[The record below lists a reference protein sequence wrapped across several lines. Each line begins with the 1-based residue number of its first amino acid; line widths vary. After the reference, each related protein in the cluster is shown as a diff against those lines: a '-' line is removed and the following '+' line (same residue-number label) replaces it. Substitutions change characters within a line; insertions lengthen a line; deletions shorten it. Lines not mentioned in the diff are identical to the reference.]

1 MVGAS
6 VADIRLTGTTERTGN
21 SKGYPYNP
29 AKMPYYYTGIV
40 QKISDEEFRELLGH
54 EIPNGRWSGNLEIN
68 DAICQM
74 YYAKSRLARL
84 IYRCLTKM
92 KKKSEAQGKPDLNI
106 LFIYNMPFRGIAKM
120 TGGAVSMEMVYGIVD
135 AVNGHFMLGVK
146 KVVGGYFRN
155 RRNNKKY
162 EKLLKEAGGKCR

>member
-6 VADIRLTGTTERTGN
+6 VADIRLTGMTERTGN

-54 EIPNGRWSGNLEIN
+54 EIPNRRWSGNLEVN

-106 LFIYNMPFRGIAKM
+106 LYRKRSFTICM
-120 TGGAVSMEMVYGIVD
+120 YGSGCIVGCHCFY
-135 AVNGHFMLGVK
+135 AC
-146 KVVGGYFRN
+146 KV
-155 RRNNKKY
+155 
-162 EKLLKEAGGKCR
+162 A

>member
-6 VADIRLTGTTERTGN
+6 VADIRLTGMTERIGN

-84 IYRCLTKM
+84 IYRYLTKM

-106 LFIYNMPFRGIAKM
+106 LFIYNMPVSGDCQDDRRGRQ
-120 TGGAVSMEMVYGIVD
+120 YG
-135 AVNGHFMLGVK
+135 NGIWNCRCCEWPFYAWSK
-146 KVVGGYFRN
+146 K
-155 RRNNKKY
+155 K
-162 EKLLKEAGGKCR
+162 